1 MKHLSASVILF
12 ISFIFHAAAQNI
24 DTTLTRYARDYGQ
37 ERIYLHY
44 DKSSYAPGET
54 IWFKL
59 YMMQAIYPALESKTV
74 YIDWT
79 DENGKLL
86 LHSLSPM
93 QVGTSFGQFEIPDNY
108 TGKFI
113 HARAYTKWMLNFDS
127 AFLYNK
133 DIRVI
138 SDANTTSSAKNTI
151 IPELTFFPEG
161 GDAVAGVMNKIAF
174 KANDQYGRPV
184 KIKGVVKSSSGV
196 LTDSLDALHDGMG
209 YFFIQPKS
217 GETFSANWE
226 DEKKNKH
233 VTPLPEI
240 KNSGI
245 SLQLSISGTKRN
257 FLISSS
263 SATIS
268 GSNRIHLVGTMYQQP
283 VFTVTKELVDRV
295 AQGIIPTETL
305 PSGIL
310 TITVFD
316 SQWNPVA
323 ERITY
328 INNEEYSFEPEMTV
342 QHWGLNKRAKN
353 EIEISVPDSMMA
365 NLSVSVT
372 DLGID
377 RDTAD
382 NIITH
387 LLLTGELKG
396 KVNNPAY
403 YFLSNSDSTMHQLDL
418 VMLTHGWR
426 RFDWEEVK
434 QGKYPTITYQKDTA
448 YLSVS
453 GKVFGATSS
462 QLRQAGEIV
471 LLVNQKQSGTQVF
484 TTPLSSDGSFN
495 DKSLILFDTARIYY
509 QLPKAKGVGDVSV
522 QFMQNRLPAFSS
534 NAKALGINYNHLS
547 DTSGNRYHLQLSDAL
562 ARQLKY
568 LKGKV
573 LATVN
578 VTAKTKSNTELMDE
592 KYTSGLFKGG
602 DGYEFDLVNDPFA
615 VSSMDIFQYL
625 QGKVAGLQINTAT
638 SPPTLQWRGGS
649 PTVYLDEMST
659 SPDMVSSVP
668 VSDVAYIKVFR
679 PPFMGG
685 MGGGA
690 GGAIA
695 IYTRRGNDVKQ
706 EPGKGL
712 SNNTVT
718 GYTAIRQFYSP
729 DYENNPPPDSEAKD
743 LRTTLYWNP
752 SVVTAPGKNKAL
764 LKFFNNDITD
774 AFRVIIEGMTSDG
787 RLAHIEQ
794 VME

>member
-1 MKHLSASVILF
+1 MKHLHASVIIFLF
-12 ISFIFHAAAQNI
+12 FFSYASAQNI
-24 DTTLTRYARDYGQ
+24 DTTLARYASDYGQ

-54 IWFKL
+54 VWFKM
-59 YMMQAIYPALESKTV
+59 YMMQAIYPVTGSKTV

-86 LHSLSPM
+86 QHGLSPI
-93 QVGTSFGQFEIPDNY
+93 QAGTAFGQFEIPENF
-108 TGKFI
+108 TGKYL
-113 HARAYTKWMLNFDS
+113 HVKAYTKWMLNFDS

-133 DIRVI
+133 DIRI
-138 SDANTTSSAKNTI
+138 LNDGNAAASKNTI

-161 GDAVAGVMNKIAF
+161 GDAIAGVMNKIAF
-174 KANDQYGRPV
+174 KANDQYGRPI
-184 KIKGVVKSSSGV
+184 KIKGVIKSNAGT
-196 LTDSLDALHDGMG
+196 LIDSLNIIHDGMG
-209 YFFIQPKS
+209 YFYIQPKA
-217 GETFSANWE
+217 GETFSASWE

-233 VTPLPEI
+233 VTPLPAI
-240 KNSGI
+240 KNSGV
-245 SLQLSISGTKRN
+245 SLQVSISGTKRN
-257 FLISSS
+257 FLVNSPASTF
-263 SATIS
+263 A
-268 GSNRIHLVGTMYQQP
+268 GSNRVHLVGTMYQQP
-283 VFTVTKELVDRV
+283 VFTVTKELVNGTT
-295 AQGIIPTETL
+295 QGIIPTESL

-316 SQWNPVA
+316 NQWNPLA

-342 QHWGLNKRAKN
+342 QHWGLNKRARN
-353 EIEISVPDSMMA
+353 EIEISAPDSLVA

-377 RDTAD
+377 KDTSD
-382 NIITH
+382 NIISH

-396 KVNNPAY
+396 KVNNPTY
-403 YFLSNSDSTMHQLDL
+403 YFLNNSDSMMRQLDL

-426 RFDWEEVK
+426 RFDWEKVK
-434 QGKYPTITYQKDTA
+434 QGKYPVITYQKDTT

-453 GKVFGATSS
+453 GKVYGATPS
-462 QLRQAGEIV
+462 QLRQAGQIV
-471 LLVNQKQSGTQVF
+471 LLVNQKQSGTQIF

-495 DKSLILFDTARIYY
+495 DKNLILFDTARIYY
-509 QLPKAKGVGDVSV
+509 QLPKAKGVDDVSV
-522 QFMQNRLPAFSS
+522 QFMQNRLPAFTN
-534 NAKALGINYNHLS
+534 NAKASGLYYNHLS
-547 DTSGNRYHLQLSDAL
+547 DTSGNKYHLQLSDAA
-562 ARQLKY
+562 ARELKY

-573 LATVN
+573 LATVK
-578 VTAKTKSNTELMDE
+578 VTARTKSPTELMDE
-592 KYTSGLFKGG
+592 KYASGLFKGG

-649 PTVYLDEMST
+649 PTIYLDEMSA
-659 SPDMVSSVP
+659 DAGMVSSIP

-679 PPFMGG
+679 PPFMGSG
-685 MGGGA
+685 GGGA

-695 IYTRRGNDVKQ
+695 IYTRRGGDIKQ

-718 GYTAIRQFYSP
+718 GYSAIRQFYSP
-729 DYENNPPPDSEAKD
+729 DYETAPPSDSDAKD

-752 SVVTAPGKNKAL
+752 SVLTAPGKNKVL
-764 LKFFNNDITD
+764 LKFFNNDFTN
-774 AFRVIIEGMTSDG
+774 AFRVTIEGITSDG